1 MNRKKLYTAVA
12 LFLLVALYVTIFC
25 FSAEDAESSSAISGK
40 ITQMILD
47 LYYRI
52 VGVPE
57 ITGGGLAG
65 DVFSLEGLI
74 RKLAH
79 FAEYM
84 CMGFLSYSLVTVW
97 NRPCFRGSAFVVLQV
112 FLSAALDEFH
122 QYFVPGRNA
131 SFRDVLIDTA
141 GGIAGILVILTWMGV
156 RKGWLHF
163 RNDIKSSEKKKR
175 TDNER

>member
-1 MNRKKLYTAVA
+1 MNRKKFYTAVV
-12 LFLLVALYVTIFC
+12 LFLLAALYVTIFC

-65 DVFSLEGLI
+65 DGFSLEGLI

-97 NRPCFRGSAFVVLQV
+97 NRPRLRGSALVVLQV

-141 GGIAGILVILTWMGV
+141 GGIAGILVILAWMGV
-156 RKGWLHF
+156 RKGWQHF
-163 RNDIKSSEKKKR
+163 RNFRNNSEKKKR
-175 TDNER
+175 TDS

>member
-12 LFLLVALYVTIFC
+12 LLLLVALYVTIFC

-40 ITQMILD
+40 ITQLILD
-47 LYYRI
+47 LYDRI

-57 ITGGGLAG
+57 ITGGTAAG
-65 DVFSLEGLI
+65 DAFSLEGLI

-97 NRPCFRGSAFVVLQV
+97 NRPLWRGSIWVVLQV

-131 SFRDVLIDTA
+131 SFRDVMIDTA
-141 GGIAGILVILTWMGV
+141 GGAVGILVILVWIGI
-156 RKGWLHF
+156 RKGWRHF
-163 RNDIKSSEKKKR
+163 RRFWKNSEKKDR
-175 TDNER
+175 TDQ